1 MLEGAT
7 QICSKGFLFCAVS
20 NWFCVFLIP
29 VCCSKDLLR
38 ILCVHSLISIY
49 CRWKLG
55 DIRLDLYSTF
65 WLQIVKAFRDQSV
78 LRGLYL
84 CGYLIWYYQPYTHAH
99 NTCAFPHATVHTA
112 TYQADQVLGALVLLV
127 SGSRALSSGYRILGN
142 NNTHTHT
149 YTIRIVHTSGQTG
162 TQYTTWQGRTYKIKR
177 CIMHVPGSY
186 MRTCLSLS
194 PSLQRRVLS
203 S

>member
-1 MLEGAT
+1 M
-7 QICSKGFLFCAVS
+7 
-20 NWFCVFLIP
+20 
-29 VCCSKDLLR
+29 
-38 ILCVHSLISIY
+38 HSLISIH

-112 TYQADQVLGALVLLV
+112 TYHTDQVLGALVLLV

-142 NNTHTHT
+142 NNTHTHIHHSNCAYIWPDR
-149 YTIRIVHTSGQTG
+149 YTIYNLTRAHVLNKTVHNAC
-162 TQYTTWQGRTYKIKR
+162 TWLVV
-177 CIMHVPGSY
+177 HENLS
-186 MRTCLSLS
+186 LSLS
-194 PSLQRRVLS
+194 PSLRRRVLS